1 MNFENLNFAK
11 TLYPVMLMLS
21 TGMILNCS
29 QSAEFT
35 TNRTTSIEIPA
46 TADMS
51 EEQNQNKKNDDKE
64 NLDKDEDT
72 DDEYA
77 LEPTSVGGS
86 FLTVNCRYPDN
97 YPTTPEV
104 FCEFILTKNVDG
116 ESLSKPTNVNFV
128 NIFVGVDGAKTTGLY
143 RQGAMPGQY
152 FIRIPKAFILS
163 EKNIMFQVM
172 SKTNSIENVDNV
184 NVTLGQYDTD
194 ETEEMVVSFPEN
206 NEETAEVITN
216 DDNEDTEEVTTNDD
230 NEDTE
235 EVITNDDNEDTE
247 EVTTNDDNE
256 DTEEVI
262 TNDDN
267 EDTEEVTTN
276 DDNEDPKNTYFTVGK
291 IRTQSSSSASTYTS
305 NFGEGSSSVYTAQ
318 NIQTPNL
325 NQGRVYEYG
334 PMKLGNSTEAESR
347 DFPAFCRG
355 SEKLATVGQ
364 QLGKMAKITF
374 EVAVS
379 TYVNFEFSAP
389 CHTIPLAE
397 SQSLLQPP
405 IASIVNSQSEVE
417 ELSLIIDGA
426 SYNSKKSS
434 ATKITKESTKTKGK
448 TFNAGTYVLKIDP
461 GISYDNGSNAIILE
475 KVKIL
480 GSVIVTGVEYINN

>member
-128 NIFVGVDGAKTTGLY
+128 NIFVGVDGAKITGLY

-172 SKTNSIENVDNV
+172 SRTNSIENVDNV

-206 NEETAEVITN
+206 NEETA
-216 DDNEDTEEVTTNDD
+216 
-230 NEDTE
+230 
-235 EVITNDDNEDTE
+235 
-247 EVTTNDDNE
+247 
-256 DTEEVI
+256 
-262 TNDDN
+262 
-267 EDTEEVTTN
+267 
-276 DDNEDPKNTYFTVGK
+276 
-291 IRTQSSSSASTYTS
+291 
-305 NFGEGSSSVYTAQ
+305 
-318 NIQTPNL
+318 
-325 NQGRVYEYG
+325 
-334 PMKLGNSTEAESR
+334 
-347 DFPAFCRG
+347 
-355 SEKLATVGQ
+355 
-364 QLGKMAKITF
+364 
-374 EVAVS
+374 
-379 TYVNFEFSAP
+379 
-389 CHTIPLAE
+389 
-397 SQSLLQPP
+397 
-405 IASIVNSQSEVE
+405 
-417 ELSLIIDGA
+417 
-426 SYNSKKSS
+426 
-434 ATKITKESTKTKGK
+434 
-448 TFNAGTYVLKIDP
+448 
-461 GISYDNGSNAIILE
+461 
-475 KVKIL
+475 
-480 GSVIVTGVEYINN
+480 